1 MHPQF
6 DGQVC
11 KKLSFLELFKKRK
24 MANFKSKSLCDESL
38 KIEIRRWQF
47 SCIFRYRCCGILR
60 FFGRRRFQGEI
71 CWSKSPNL
79 QIFKKEEK
87 LAFLYGKIR
96 PSIMIFLLFF
106 LSIFLA
112 HPRATLC
119 TPELWSGT
127 HNEDFQRW
135 SPIDHK
141 WSFSIISSKNHFFSP
156 IKIWSKWS
164 LKIAPK
170 PSVLRKKLIKATLK
184 YIDWRA
190 FCTYWLWSGCWGSAR
205 NLAAKIVKICVFL
218 NFWKNEKWLTLNRK
232 ISVTK
237 VQK

>member
-1 MHPQF
+1 MVGDIYRYTCIPFPFSYWLNLCWNRLVIHLFPSCLQLNFRTTVTTTWPRQF
-6 DGQVC
+6 SKRFYD
-11 KKLSFLELFKKRK
+11 FLKNEKWLTLNQKVSETKV
-24 MANFKSKSLCDESL
+24 
-38 KIEIRRWQF
+38 EIRRWQF

-164 LKIAPK
+164 LKIVPK

-190 FCTYWLWSGCWGSAR
+190 FCTYWL
-205 NLAAKIVKICVFL
+205 
-218 NFWKNEKWLTLNRK
+218 
-232 ISVTK
+232 
-237 VQK
+237 

>member
-1 MHPQF
+1 MLIQCNWPLNWKDQAKN
-6 DGQVC
+6 C
-11 KKLSFLELFKKRK
+11 LEYPLKWQKILK
-24 MANFKSKSLCDESL
+24 NSQKTPNKHL
-38 KIEIRRWQF
+38 KIAKKWPKYHSNHQNYHPIEAPRKIPSWISENIPKKTCKMSKKCHKIAITIQN
-47 SCIFRYRCCGILR
+47 
-60 FFGRRRFQGEI
+60 I
-71 CWSKSPNL
+71 C
-79 QIFKKEEK
+79 Q
-87 LAFLYGKIR
+87 
-96 PSIMIFLLFF
+96 
-106 LSIFLA
+106 
-112 HPRATLC
+112 
-119 TPELWSGT
+119 
-127 HNEDFQRW
+127 
-135 SPIDHK
+135 
-141 WSFSIISSKNHFFSP
+141 KNHFFSP

-218 NFWKNEKWLTLNRK
+218 NFWKNEKWLSLNRK